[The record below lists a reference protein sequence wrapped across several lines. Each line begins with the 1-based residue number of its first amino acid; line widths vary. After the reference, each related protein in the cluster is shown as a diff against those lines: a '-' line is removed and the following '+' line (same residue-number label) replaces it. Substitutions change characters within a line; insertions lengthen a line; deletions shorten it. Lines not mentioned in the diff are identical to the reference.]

1 MEKLRT
7 GAADMQKNSESAL
20 STGELIRLELA
31 GKNVALGRYDT
42 LLWQVRSGF
51 VIILYGALALLFK
64 DGLKPK
70 DMNTHVV
77 LLVSGFSALAYAMDI
92 AFRIRQLRVVKA
104 YNLLMDQALKQAF
117 GEPVNAGA
125 LHELLHLAGESHV
138 SLDRSALLRAILLIF
153 AFYAS
158 TPLMI
163 GFLRF
168 L

>member
-1 MEKLRT
+1 ML
-7 GAADMQKNSESAL
+7 KNSEAAL
-20 STGELIRLELA
+20 STGELIRLELD

-64 DGLKPK
+64 SGLKPK
-70 DMNTHVV
+70 DLNTPVV
-77 LLVSGFSALAYAMDI
+77 WLVCGFSTLAYAMDI

-104 YNLLMDQALKQAF
+104 YNLLVDQALKQAL
-117 GEPVNAGA
+117 GEPVNTNA
-125 LHELLHLAGESHV
+125 LFELLHIAGESRI
-138 SLDRSALLRAILLIF
+138 SIDRSRLLRAILLIF

-158 TPLMI
+158 TPVII

>member
-1 MEKLRT
+1 
-7 GAADMQKNSESAL
+7 MQTNSDAAL
-20 STGELIRLELA
+20 STGELMRLELA

-70 DMNTHVV
+70 DMNTQVV
-77 LLVSGFSALAYAMDI
+77 LLVCGFSALACAMDI
-92 AFRIRQLRVVKA
+92 AFRIRQLRVVRA
-104 YNLLMDQALKQAF
+104 YNLLIDQALKQAL
-117 GEPVNAGA
+117 GEPVNANA
-125 LHELLHLAGESHV
+125 LHELLHLAGESRV
-138 SLDRSALLRAILLIF
+138 SLDYGVLLRAILLIF

-158 TPLMI
+158 TPFMI